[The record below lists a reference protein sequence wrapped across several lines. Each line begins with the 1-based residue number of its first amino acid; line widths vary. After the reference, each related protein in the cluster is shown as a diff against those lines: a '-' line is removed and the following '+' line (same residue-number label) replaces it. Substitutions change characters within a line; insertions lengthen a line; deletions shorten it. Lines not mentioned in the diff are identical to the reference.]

1 MSAALL
7 TATGKVQN
15 LNLDTGIPVYVLV
28 PLIMVITIVSVV
40 AIRWIYNKMNK

>member
-7 TATGKVQN
+7 TATGEVQ
-15 LNLDTGIPVYVLV
+15 NLDTGIPVYVLV

-40 AIRWIYNKMNK
+40 VIRWIYNKMNK